1 MIILTTIAFV
11 FSFILAT
18 FAEDGVYWRIF
29 YNLLTLACFA
39 AVIIEAANLG
49 IVQIK

>member
-1 MIILTTIAFV
+1 MIILTTILFV

-29 YNLLTLACFA
+29 YNLLTLACFTT
-39 AVIIEAANLG
+39 VIIEAVNLG
-49 IVQIK
+49 VIQIK